1 MSLWRLEWLRLVR
14 TPRALALG
22 AVFVAVGLIEP
33 VVTRYESTLLAHVG
47 NGVQVSG
54 PPPTPADGLNGYV
67 SEVAFVGLILIV
79 ILTASAFSFD
89 ARPGLSTFLRTRV
102 ASSWQ
107 LVTPRFVVCAAGAA
121 GAYLLGTVAAWI
133 QIRSLLGS
141 LPAAGL
147 LGGMLCGVAY
157 LTFAV
162 AVTALAA
169 SVGRGT
175 LATAG
180 IAFGVLLALPIL
192 GTIHAIGNWL
202 PSALVNAPVDL
213 VDGAHQ
219 LPYFLPTVGV
229 TVVASAGALYT
240 AAIRLR
246 GREI

>member
-1 MSLWRLEWLRLVR
+1 MSLWRLEWLRLFR

-22 AVFVAVGLIEP
+22 AVFVATGLIEP

-47 NGVQVSG
+47 NGVRVSA

-67 SEVAFVGLILIV
+67 SEIAFVGLILVV
-79 ILTASAFSFD
+79 ILSASAFSFD
-89 ARPGLSTFLRTRV
+89 AQPGLSTFLRTRV
-102 ASSWQ
+102 SSSWQ

-121 GAYLLGTVAAWI
+121 VAYLLGTVAAWI

-147 LGGMLCGVAY
+147 LGGMLCGAVH

-180 IAFGVLLALPIL
+180 IAFAVLLALPIL
-192 GTIHAIGNWL
+192 GTIRAIGSWL

-219 LPYFLPTVGV
+219 LSHFLPSLGV
-229 TVVASAGALYT
+229 TVVTGAVALCA

>member
-22 AVFVAVGLIEP
+22 AVFVAIGLIEP
-33 VVTRYESTLLAHVG
+33 VVTRYESALLAHVG

-67 SEVAFVGLILIV
+67 SEIAFVGLILVV

-89 ARPGLSTFLRTRV
+89 ARPGLSTFLRTRI

-121 GAYLLGTVAAWI
+121 VAYLLGTVAAWI

-147 LGGMLCGVAY
+147 LGGMLCGAAY

-180 IAFGVLLALPIL
+180 IAFGILLALPIL
-192 GTIHAIGNWL
+192 GTIRAVGNWL

-219 LPYFLPTVGV
+219 LPHFLPTLGV
-229 TVVASAGALYT
+229 TVVASAAALYT
-240 AAIRLR
+240 AAVRLR
-246 GREI
+246 SREI